1 MYTEFWLGLTNLVEL
16 TATGRWEL
24 EVVLTDYNGQTYTV
38 LYSDFSVGDSSTN
51 YRLSVSG
58 FNSAQSTLW
67 DSLNGNKGEGQNNG
81 MAFSTRDRDH
91 DTWDRSCSNDHF
103 GSGGWWFNGCGYTAL
118 TGTNYNDVTHSGY
131 NGILWGVG
139 GRPAAAILPAGWKGS
154 WPAAEM
160 IIRKK

>member
-1 MYTEFWLGLTNLVEL
+1 MAQL

-24 EVVLTDYNGQTYTV
+24 EVVLTDYNNKSYTA
-38 LYSDFSVGDSSTN
+38 LYSDFSVGNSSTN

-58 FNSAQSTLW
+58 YNAARSTLP
-67 DSLNGNKGEGQNNG
+67 DTLNGNSGGGDNLNG

-91 DTWDRSCSNDHF
+91 DNWGYGSCSKTR
-103 GSGGWWFNGCGYTAL
+103 GGEGGWWFNVCTITAL
-118 TGTNYNDVTHSGY
+118 TGTNYNDITK
-131 NGILWGVG
+131 NEFTGIWWWTD
-139 GRPAAAILPAGWKGS
+139 PAILPAGVLGS